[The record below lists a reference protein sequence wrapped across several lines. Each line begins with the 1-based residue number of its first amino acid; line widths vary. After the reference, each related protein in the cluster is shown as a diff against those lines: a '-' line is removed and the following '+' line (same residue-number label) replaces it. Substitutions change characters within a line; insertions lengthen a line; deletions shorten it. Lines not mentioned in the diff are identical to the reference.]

1 MKLLVVDDHAMIR
14 AGLRQMCA
22 DDPVWRAAIILEAQD
37 GAAALAHQKKERPQV
52 TILDLNL
59 PGLGG
64 LELLRQMLVEDP
76 AARILV
82 FSMHSEPV
90 YAARAL
96 EIGAKGYLSKHAS
109 PAELRTA
116 LARVASG
123 LTYVESEIAQ
133 ALAMQASEPR
143 QMLNERD
150 LEILRML
157 GEGRSFAQI
166 AAALGLGYKTVANSA
181 TAIKSKLGVA
191 RTADL
196 IRLSVEMGMRRS
208 AP

>member
-14 AGLRQMCA
+14 AGLRQICA

-64 LELLRQMLVEDP
+64 LELLRQMLVADP

-96 EIGAKGYLSKHAS
+96 EIGAKGYLSNGDSIEVCDHSDAMKLES
-109 PAELRTA
+109 L
-116 LARVASG
+116 G
-123 LTYVESEIAQ
+123 LSRWRKDIW
-133 ALAMQASEPR
+133 PR
-143 QMLNERD
+143 QL
-150 LEILRML
+150 
-157 GEGRSFAQI
+157 F
-166 AAALGLGYKTVANSA
+166 
-181 TAIKSKLGVA
+181 KL
-191 RTADL
+191 TDEQHL
-196 IRLSVEMGMRRS
+196 TRLSYFFTDATGSTKVSYGGGS
-208 AP
+208 DPFTYTFKCQ